1 MKKII
6 GGLVLA
12 TLMGGCGCM
21 VAPFQPPMGIVSVV
35 KAPLS
40 TEGNFNAGSKSGEAS
55 VVSIL
60 GIVSTGDCSID
71 AAVKDGGLSKVNHL
85 DYDYLNILGI
95 YQKATVIA
103 YGE

>member
-6 GGLVLA
+6 GGLALA
-12 TLMGGCGCM
+12 TLMGGCI

-71 AAVKDGGLSKVNHL
+71 AAAKDGGLNKVNHL
-85 DYDYLNILGI
+85 DYDYMNIFGI
-95 YQKATVIA
+95 YQKVTVIA

>member
-1 MKKII
+1 MKK
-6 GGLVLA
+6 VLA
-12 TLMGGCGCM
+12 GLALAVLFGGCV
-21 VAPFQPPMGIVSVV
+21 VAPFQPPMGVVSSV

-71 AAVKDGGLSKVNHL
+71 AAAKDGGLNKVNHL
-85 DYDYLNILGI
+85 DYDYMNIFGI
-95 YQKATVIA
+95 YQKVTVIA

>member
-6 GGLVLA
+6 GGLALA
-12 TLMGGCGCM
+12 TLMGGCI

-95 YQKATVIA
+95 YQKVTVIA

>member
-6 GGLVLA
+6 GGLALA
-12 TLMGGCGCM
+12 TLMGGCI

-95 YQKATVIA
+95 YQKATIIA

>member
-1 MKKII
+1 MKKVL
-6 GGLVLA
+6 GGLALAVLF
-12 TLMGGCGCM
+12 GGC
-21 VAPFQPPMGIVSVV
+21 VIAPFQPPMGVVSVV

-40 TEGNFNAGSKSGEAS
+40 TEGNFNASSKSGEAS

-71 AAVKDGGLSKVNHL
+71 AAAKDGGLNKVNHL
-85 DYDYLNILGI
+85 DYDYMNILGI